1 MPPFNCIS
9 ALGYTQEV
17 NRLLTTG
24 NNPDGE
30 VDEFD
35 LFCSSDYTQEV
46 DRLLTGINPNDEV
59 DQVSLFCS
67 TFRERLGL
75 WRCAFIGGDENSLKG
90 DNFKGVREREDCR
103 CSMGGREV
111 VVVIVSR
118 V

>member
-30 VDEFD
+30 
-35 LFCSSDYTQEV
+35 L
-46 DRLLTGINPNDEV
+46 

-90 DNFKGVREREDCR
+90 DSFKGVSEREREEREHEVLRCVCVCVCVCVLDCR